1 MYCKWIPTFYIYNQ
15 RVSAPEALFDGSL
28 PMDKAL
34 ERAVVLEERKIAE
47 AQIITM
53 VQLTIDIVLA
63 ILRNIIVGERP
74 LEFAAPSGLAM
85 TISM

>member
-1 MYCKWIPTFYIYNQ
+1 MPTV
-15 RVSAPEALFDGSL
+15 RPERTTKSLCLLPAEALFDGSM

-34 ERAVVLEERKIAE
+34 ERAVVLEERKAAE
-47 AQIITM
+47 AQITTM
-53 VQLTIDIVLA
+53 INLTIDMVLA

-74 LEFAAPSGLAM
+74 LEFSAPSGLAM